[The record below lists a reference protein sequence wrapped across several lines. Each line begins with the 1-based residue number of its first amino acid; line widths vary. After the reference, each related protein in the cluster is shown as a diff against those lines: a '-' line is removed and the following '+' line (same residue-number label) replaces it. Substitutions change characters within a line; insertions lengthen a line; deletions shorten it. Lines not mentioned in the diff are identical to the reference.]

1 VREAAATIRA
11 GIRERAQYAQ
21 HGGVAGRGLRHIAWQ
36 HHVAHHMAERR
47 VLDVQAR
54 GVAHEGRDLV
64 PARQRLAAR
73 TRAASSTSRLTAVRA
88 GTMRS
93 TWSHGRASPGR
104 SARRT
109 RAPLCLDARHPQHR
123 EKRT

>member
-1 VREAAATIRA
+1 MREAAATIRA

-64 PARQRLAAR
+64 PARQRLPAANTGR
-73 TRAASSTSRLTAVRA
+73 VVNVAADRRPRRHHAQHVVPRA
-88 GTMRS
+88 GT
-93 TWSHGRASPGR
+93 PGR

>member
-93 TWSHGRASPGR
+93 TWSHGRARPVDPHAAP
-104 SARRT
+104 ARRC
-109 RAPLCLDARHPQHR
+109 A
-123 EKRT
+123 